1 MSSKVQITKQFKHKD
16 MPFTLIKSLLALEVA
31 ALFLAYNSLKT
42 TTEFPGIGSP
52 GLGGSGVV
60 AQATEL
66 FQRNLNHI
74 R

>member
-1 MSSKVQITKQFKHKD
+1 
-16 MPFTLIKSLLALEVA
+16 MPIIKPLLTLEVA

-42 TTEFPGIGSP
+42 TTEFQGIGSP
-52 GLGGSGVV
+52 GPGGFGVV
-60 AQATEL
+60 APVPEL